1 MIKDRTTLM
10 SVPVNFKKLIKIE
23 AAKKGKTMTDYLKEI
38 ELKND
43 PLGEI
48 SKKYKKRFDFV

>member
-1 MIKDRTTLM
+1 M